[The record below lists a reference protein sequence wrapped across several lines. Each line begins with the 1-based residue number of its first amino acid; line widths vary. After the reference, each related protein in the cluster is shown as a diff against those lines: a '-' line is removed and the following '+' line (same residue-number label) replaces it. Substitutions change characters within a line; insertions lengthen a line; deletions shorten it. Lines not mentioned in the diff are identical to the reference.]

1 MEGLIFLI
9 FPKTAVLIAGG
20 FFVEL

>member
-9 FPKTAVLIAGG
+9 FPKTAGLIAGG